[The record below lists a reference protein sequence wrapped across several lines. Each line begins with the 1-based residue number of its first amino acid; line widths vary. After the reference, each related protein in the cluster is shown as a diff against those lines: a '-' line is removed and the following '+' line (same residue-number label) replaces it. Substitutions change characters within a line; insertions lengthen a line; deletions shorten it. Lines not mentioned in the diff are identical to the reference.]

1 MDTHIGKYWT
11 GEHRLF
17 VNTSISCI
25 LCFSRKKKDVSR
37 RGGRAEKWEP
47 EHKIRNTYWQQFQN
61 K

>member
-25 LCFSRKKKDVSR
+25 LCFSRKKR
-37 RGGRAEKWEP
+37 R
-47 EHKIRNTYWQQFQN
+47 
-61 K
+61 